1 MTPRTATA
9 TAHPSRL
16 PAASTFLAV
25 VLLAPPALAAP
36 PGAAA
41 AGLVQL
47 LALIVLLLGLGF
59 GLGAFGLTVNNL
71 FRRRAEITFEV
82 MRRRPKL
89 ALATGIAVT
98 LLGLGLLA
106 VLRGAPPLQ
115 LLVLLCYLGF
125 LAQFALAC
133 AARLVGQYLEP
144 SLLAGELPGARAHVK
159 GGVLLTAVNA
169 VPILGSCLFL
179 GILLT
184 GIGASL
190 LGYFAVFRKA
200 PNKAP
205 GHSAAA
211 PAVAAEP
218 GPAPTIPAEPAA
230 LAPEPQPAPARTP
243 APEGSAPE

>member
-1 MTPRTATA
+1 MTKTTARSLA
-9 TAHPSRL
+9 SRL
-16 PAASTFLAV
+16 PAALSFLAA
-25 VLLAPPALAAP
+25 VLLARPALAAS

-47 LALIVLLLGLGF
+47 LALIVLLLALGF

-89 ALATGIAVT
+89 ALLAGIVVT
-98 LLGLGLLA
+98 LLGQRLLA

-115 LLVLLCYLGF
+115 LLILLAYLGF
-125 LAQFALAC
+125 LGQFGLAC
-133 AARLVGQYLEP
+133 AARLMGQHLEP

-159 GGVLLTAVNA
+159 GGILLTAVNA
-169 VPILGSCLFL
+169 VPILGSCLFF
-179 GILLT
+179 GILLA

-200 PNKAP
+200 P
-205 GHSAAA
+205 AAVAEQQPA
-211 PAVAAEP
+211 PAV
-218 GPAPTIPAEPAA
+218 PAEPAA
-230 LAPEPQPAPARTP
+230 DTPE
-243 APEGSAPE
+243 

>member
-1 MTPRTATA
+1 MTKRTVR
-9 TAHPSRL
+9 AHPSHL
-16 PAASTFLAV
+16 LAASSLLAI
-25 VLLAPPALAAP
+25 VLLAPPAFAAS

-47 LALIVLLLGLGF
+47 LALIVLLIGLGF

-89 ALATGIAVT
+89 ALTAGIVVT
-98 LLGLGLLA
+98 LLALGLLA

-115 LLVLLCYLGF
+115 LLILLSYLGF
-125 LAQFALAC
+125 LGQFALAG
-133 AARLVGQYLEP
+133 AARLIGQYLEP
-144 SLLAGELPGARAHVK
+144 SLLVGELPGARAHVK

-169 VPILGSCLFL
+169 VPILGSCLFF

-200 PNKAP
+200 PKSAP
-205 GHSAAA
+205 ATDRAPAASPPAAA
-211 PAVAAEP
+211 M
-218 GPAPTIPAEPAA
+218 
-230 LAPEPQPAPARTP
+230 APEPERAPESTP
-243 APEGSAPE
+243 APGA